1 MSKIY
6 TSLSVFWLLL
16 ATNVWAAQSLDELEY
31 NYPQFFTQAQEH
43 LVGAR
48 GCGKTLTRL
57 VLTTQYYFSQC
68 FKYKLQHS
76 DKSLTREEYEA
87 GLRSIEKNIWEL

>member
-1 MSKIY
+1 MTIENRE
-6 TSLSVFWLLL
+6 L
-16 ATNVWAAQSLDELEY
+16 LDELEY
-31 NYPQFFTQAQEH
+31 SYPQFFTQEQQS

-48 GCGKTLTRL
+48 GYGKTLTRL

-76 DKSLTREEYEA
+76 VKSLTREEYEA
-87 GLRSIEKNIWEL
+87 GLRSIEKNIWELGE

>member
-1 MSKIY
+1 MTIENRE
-6 TSLSVFWLLL
+6 L
-16 ATNVWAAQSLDELEY
+16 LDELEY
-31 NYPQFFTQAQEH
+31 SYPQFFTQDQEH

-76 DKSLTREEYEA
+76 DKPLTREEYEA
-87 GLRSIEKNIWEL
+87 GLRSIEKNIWELGE

>member
-1 MSKIY
+1 MTIENRE
-6 TSLSVFWLLL
+6 L
-16 ATNVWAAQSLDELEY
+16 LDELEY
-31 NYPQFFTQAQEH
+31 SYPQFFTQAQEH

-57 VLTTQYYFSQC
+57 IWITQYYFSQC

-76 DKSLTREEYEA
+76 DKSLTRAEYEA